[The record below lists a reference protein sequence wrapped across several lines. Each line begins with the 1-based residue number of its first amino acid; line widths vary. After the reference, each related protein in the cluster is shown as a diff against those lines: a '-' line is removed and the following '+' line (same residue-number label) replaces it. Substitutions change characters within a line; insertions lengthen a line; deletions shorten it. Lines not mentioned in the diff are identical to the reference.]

1 MFEGFY
7 GLGYWF
13 IGAVL
18 TILMSI
24 FFLIAFLERN
34 DPK

>member
-13 IGAVL
+13 IGAIL
-18 TILMSI
+18 TISMSI
-24 FFLIAFLERN
+24 FILIAFLEEEDR
-34 DPK
+34 K

>member
-24 FFLIAFLERN
+24 FILIAFLEEEDR
-34 DPK
+34 K